1 MLLFSGDAEAAAR
14 KARETLELNPRH
26 ALALP
31 TLIQAYTET
40 GDFTAVQRLLEQ
52 IPPALQERPRIKAQ
66 IGLYY
71 ATQGDEKK
79 ARQLYQELQE
89 LLDNLP
95 PNGLYYIIALSL
107 SLGEVEESIDLIE
120 RTVEERAWT
129 QFWSKSAFIRNNE
142 AVWDHPRYQALLKR
156 IGLDDE
162 SVAALNRQMSF
173 D

>member
-1 MLLFSGDAEAAAR
+1 VI
-14 KARETLELNPRH
+14 
-26 ALALP
+26 ALA

-40 GDFTAVQRLLEQ
+40 ADFTAVQRLLEQ
-52 IPPALQERPRIKAQ
+52 IPPASQELPRIKAQ

-79 ARQLYQELQE
+79 ARQYYQEVRE
-89 LLDNLP
+89 LLDNFP
-95 PNGLYYIIALSL
+95 PNGLYYIIALPL

-120 RTVEERAWT
+120 RTVEERSWT

-142 AVWDHPRYQALLKR
+142 AVWGHPRYQALLKR

-162 SVAALNRQMSF
+162 SVAALNSRMSF